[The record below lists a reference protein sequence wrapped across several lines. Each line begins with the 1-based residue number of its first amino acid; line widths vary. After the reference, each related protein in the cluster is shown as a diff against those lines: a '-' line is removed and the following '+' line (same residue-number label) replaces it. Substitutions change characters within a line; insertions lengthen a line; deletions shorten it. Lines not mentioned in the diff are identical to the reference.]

1 MIIGRVLRVLIGL
14 VLAFLATGLSLVLFV
29 DTPIELLDAG
39 WEKATEVALLALAA
53 ATHNAI
59 SAAPF
64 ALLVAILGERKR
76 FASLLFYGPL
86 GAIAAIGFLVQYW
99 AQEGDAAS
107 IANSY
112 ALLAFLVSG
121 LAGGVVYWLVAGRLV
136 ARRDAEEG
144 RGRGWP
150 ASPAADDAAASGTS

>member
-1 MIIGRVLRVLIGL
+1 MIGRVLRVLIGL

-29 DTPIELLDAG
+29 DTPTELLDAG
-39 WEKATEVALLALAA
+39 WDKATEVALLALAA

-59 SAAPF
+59 CAAPF
-64 ALLVAILGERKR
+64 ALLVAIIGEHRR
-76 FASLLFYGPL
+76 FASILFYGPL
-86 GAIAAIGFLVQYW
+86 GAVIAAIGFLLEYW
-99 AQEGDAAS
+99 VQEGDAAS

-144 RGRGWP
+144 RGRSWP